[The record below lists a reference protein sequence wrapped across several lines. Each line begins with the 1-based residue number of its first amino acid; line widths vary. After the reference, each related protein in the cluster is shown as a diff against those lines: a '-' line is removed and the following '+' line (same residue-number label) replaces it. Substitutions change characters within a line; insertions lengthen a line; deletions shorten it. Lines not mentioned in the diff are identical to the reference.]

1 LYENQFINDI
11 DYADISE
18 SKDFSKLNIFFTLN
32 EIVNEGDFRYSF
44 DSRLI
49 TEDDLVSDNFGL
61 RLLEVDQRLNLIQN
75 VTTCFLI
82 SSTDVLHS

>member
-1 LYENQFINDI
+1 L
-11 DYADISE
+11 
-18 SKDFSKLNIFFTLN
+18 KLN
-32 EIVNEGDFRYSF
+32 EIVNEGDYRYKF

-49 TEDDLVSDNFGL
+49 AEEDIVSEDYGL
-61 RLLEVDQRLNLIQN
+61 RLLEVDQRLNILQN

>member
-1 LYENQFINDI
+1 VLANGKIL
-11 DYADISE
+11 
-18 SKDFSKLNIFFTLN
+18 LNFN
-32 EIVNEGDFRYSF
+32 EIINEGDYVFKF

-49 TEDDLVSDNFGL
+49 LEDDLVSENYGL
-61 RLLEVDQRLNLIQN
+61 RLLEVDQRLALLKN